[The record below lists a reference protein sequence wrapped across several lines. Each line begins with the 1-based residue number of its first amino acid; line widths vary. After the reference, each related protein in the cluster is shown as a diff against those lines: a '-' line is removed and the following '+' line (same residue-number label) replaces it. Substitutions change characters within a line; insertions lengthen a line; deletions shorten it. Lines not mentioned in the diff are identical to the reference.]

1 MRIVLWGTRGSLASP
16 GSDTAGYG
24 GNTACVE
31 VHGAPDECVIVLDAG
46 TGIRALGIALSEEER
61 PVHVLLSHLHLDHI
75 QGLGFFAP
83 LFQPGREVHIWGPA
97 STSRDLRQRLS
108 RYLSPPL
115 FPVPLREL
123 PCDLTLHDTPLA
135 EFAID
140 GYRLRADLICHPGPT
155 VGYRIQRDG
164 RSMAYLSDH
173 EVALGPDLERTSSDW
188 LSGFSLA
195 EGVDLLVHDAQYTE
209 EEYAERVGWGHSS
222 IAHTIAFGRRAAP
235 GKLVTFHHDPSH
247 TDSVL
252 DRLHLEM
259 AAMAGG
265 LEVAPG
271 FEGAVFD
278 L

>member
-24 GNTACVE
+24 GNTACVQ
-31 VHGAPDECVIVLDAG
+31 VHGAPDECVLVLDAG
-46 TGIRALGIALSEEER
+46 TGIRALGIALCEEER

-83 LFQPGREVHIWGPA
+83 LFQSGP
-97 STSRDLRQRLS
+97 TSGA
-108 RYLSPPL
+108 P
-115 FPVPLREL
+115 L

-135 EFAID
+135 EFVID

-155 VGYRIQRDG
+155 VGYRIERDG

-173 EVALGPDLERTSSDW
+173 EIALGPDLERTSSDW

-271 FEGAVFD
+271 YEGAVFE
-278 L
+278 LW